1 MKRLLLLLGGLL
13 VLSVPAWADG
23 PLAGCPIVPET
34 APFGLSPLARPGQT
48 SHYAGG
54 YVGGGSLLRG
64 SGRASDEGIFGWDY
78 VGPQRFAHRLFLGWS
93 HGRKV
98 PAGGSYK
105 TDGPEVLD
113 VFSLRP
119 LRHIH
124 PHSGVDE

>member
-1 MKRLLLLLGGLL
+1 MKRLVLLLGGLL
-13 VLSVPAWADG
+13 ALNGLTRADALPAE
-23 PLAGCPIVPET
+23 CPIAPET
-34 APFGLSPLARPGQT
+34 APLELSPLARPAQT
-48 SHYAGG
+48 PHYAGG

-78 VGPQRFAHRLFLGWS
+78 VGPQRFAHRIFLGWS

-105 TDGPEVLD
+105 TDGPEVPD
-113 VFSLRP
+113 VFSWRP